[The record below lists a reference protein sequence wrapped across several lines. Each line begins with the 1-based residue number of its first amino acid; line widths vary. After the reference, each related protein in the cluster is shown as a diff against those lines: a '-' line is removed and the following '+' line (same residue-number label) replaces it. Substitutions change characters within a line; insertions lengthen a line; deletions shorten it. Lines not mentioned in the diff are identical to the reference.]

1 MISFITFR
9 ADALRTRALAAS
21 AAVLGVIL
29 ALQLGAPE
37 REAQATSFPSMGD
50 VASSGDFTMMTLPA
64 NNEDLL
70 IVLDGRN
77 ETLFAYRI
85 KNKSM
90 FERVAGGDLRLFFAE
105 GRRIGAG
112 VK

>member
-1 MISFITFR
+1 MSKFI
-9 ADALRTRALAAS
+9 ADRVETLRNRALVVS
-21 AAVLGVIL
+21 AVVLAGIL
-29 ALQLGAPE
+29 GLQLGLPE
-37 REAQATSFPSMGD
+37 REAQASMRDVSTSG
-50 VASSGDFTMMTLPA
+50 GFTMMTLPS

-77 ETLFAYRI
+77 ETLFAYHI

-90 FERVAGGDLRLFFAE
+90 FERLAGGDLRLFFAE